1 MHGGH
6 NSYCTCRQQ
15 PAMFALHFS
24 LNACSCMDRTFCACD
39 GRSAA
44 MRASTMR
51 ASTMRASTMRASTAR
66 SAVVEDNAGRA
77 EKLLLS

>member
-51 ASTMRASTMRASTAR
+51 ASTAR